1 MEGKSATRILALLKS
16 HFGYDSFRH
25 LQEEIIASV
34 LAQNDALVLMPTGG
48 GKSLC
53 YQLPSLCFDGLTL
66 VVSPLIAL
74 MKDQVDALK
83 ANGIPAE
90 FINSTLSPAEIS
102 RIQTQAKR
110 NHLKILYLA
119 PERLA
124 LNGFR
129 DFLHSLN
136 VSLIAID
143 EAHCISEWGHD
154 FRQDYRNLKSL
165 RRDFPSVPVIALTAT
180 ATEKVRKDIVAQL
193 GLTQAQTFLSSFNRA
208 NLKYAVE
215 PKGAAFSSLLTL
227 LRRHQNESA
236 IIYCFSRRDSENLAA
251 DLGANGLTAL
261 PYHAGLDTS
270 VRRETQEKFIRDEV
284 PIIVATIAFG
294 MGIDKPDVRLVVH
307 YDLPKSLE
315 GYYQETG
322 RAGRDDLP
330 SECVLF
336 YSYGDKIKQDYF
348 IDQIG
353 DDVERENSRE
363 KLAQMVRFC
372 ELHTCR
378 RKYVLEYFGEE
389 WDRERC
395 DGCDVCLTPR
405 EEFDATEIVQK
416 ILSAV
421 IRTGERFGESLI
433 RGVLRGTNNKR
444 TRELG
449 HDRLTVFGIA
459 SDYADGDLKQIIGLL
474 LDKGLLSQNGTQ
486 YPTLAVTQTGREFLK
501 RRESLTL
508 LMPKRENL
516 APAKSKHTSGPASA
530 YNDTAEIEYDK
541 ALFARLR
548 VLRKRLADERGVPP
562 YIVFGDAPLQQM
574 AYYFPQSIE
583 SFAGING
590 VGSEKLEQFGEEF
603 LAVIRQHSQENGL
616 KERPI
621 PARRVRR
628 DRVTQR
634 RDSTHEETKRLF
646 LQKLPIRE
654 IAQRRGLTE
663 GTIMGHLEHIVEDG
677 DSLDIGYLMPPAKRI
692 TKIRA
697 AFQSSASPYLS
708 PVRDLLGE
716 EYSYDEL
723 RLVRIFLRQV
733 NAI

>member
-1 MEGKSATRILALLKS
+1 MERKSTTHILALLKT
-16 HFGYDSFRH
+16 HFGYDSFRP

-53 YQLPSLCFDGLTL
+53 YQLPSLCFDGLTV

-90 FINSTLSPAEIS
+90 FINSTLSPAETS

-110 NHLKILYLA
+110 NQLKILYLA

-124 LNGFR
+124 LTGFR
-129 DFLHSLN
+129 DFLHSLH

-193 GLTQAQTFLSSFNRA
+193 DLTQAQTFLSSFNRA
-208 NLKYAVE
+208 NLKYVVE
-215 PKGAAFSSLLTL
+215 PKRAAFSLLLTL

-236 IIYCFSRRDSENLAA
+236 IIYCFSRKDTENLAA

-294 MGIDKPDVRLVVH
+294 MGIDKPDIRLVVH

-322 RAGRDDLP
+322 RAGRDGLP

-348 IDQIG
+348 IDQTE

-363 KLAQMVRFC
+363 KLVQMIRFC
-372 ELHTCR
+372 ELQTCR
-378 RKYVLEYFGEE
+378 RKYILEYFGEE
-389 WDRERC
+389 WDRECC

-421 IRTGERFGESLI
+421 VRTGERFGESHI
-433 RGVLRGTNNKR
+433 NGVLRGTSNKR

-459 SDYADGDLKQIIGLL
+459 SDYADSELKQIIGLL
-474 LDKGLLSQNGTQ
+474 LSRGLLSKSGTK
-486 YPTLAVTQTGREFLK
+486 YPTLAVTQAGRALLK

-508 LMPKRENL
+508 LMPKREKS
-516 APAKSKHTSGPASA
+516 APTKSNHVSDHAST
-530 YNDTAEIEYDK
+530 YDGMTEVEYDE

-548 VLRKRLADERGVPP
+548 ILRKRLADERGVPA
-562 YIVFGDAPLQQM
+562 YIVFGDEPLQRM
-574 AYYFPQSIE
+574 AYYFPQSLE
-583 SFAGING
+583 SFASING
-590 VGSEKLEQFGEEF
+590 VGSEKLARFGEEF
-603 LAVIRQHSQENGL
+603 LAVIRQHVRENGL

-621 PARRVRR
+621 PVRRVQR

-634 RDSTHEETKRLF
+634 RDSTYEETKRLF
-646 LQKLPIRE
+646 LQKLPIHE

-663 GTIMGHLEHIVEDG
+663 VTIIGHLEHLVEDG
-677 DSLDIGYLMPPAKRI
+677 DNLDIGYLMPPAQRI
-692 TKIRA
+692 TKIMA
-697 AFQSSASPYLS
+697 AFQSSAGLHLS

-716 EYSYDEL
+716 EYSYDEI
-723 RLVRIFLRQV
+723 RLVRTFLRQV